1 MFRAAIVLFLL
12 ACIGFAQALFVRVKA
27 ITPTSVSFGQPE
39 VCTYYVSPA
48 GSDTN
53 SGTIDAP
60 WRHLQKAFET
70 LTAGQTA
77 CLRAGT
83 YEPVGTYNT
92 PSYRQTF
99 SRTGEPGNPIVI
111 RNYPG
116 ETAIVLG
123 EVIVR
128 GSYLKLSGS
137 PPSGSLIFQGPLG
150 PDVSGVKGKGDAQVW
165 LDRCNHVVL
174 DHVEI
179 RNNDYHAGLYVSEVS
194 DVQVLGCYIH
204 DNGRFDVDT
213 DAMGQHPV
221 NVDQGIYWAASSG
234 TNRIANC
241 VLEHNR
247 SYDLQLFAGSG
258 RITGLTIVEN
268 TIVKAMN
275 SGVIIGKGADGNVFA
290 NNIVSMNSQET
301 NNKQIRLGDDARNNI
316 IDTNIAWH
324 RTSALEGLDT
334 STLIGSGN
342 VVRSLM
348 LLDPYF
354 VDFPAG
360 DYHLRPGS
368 PAINVSLSGHT
379 EITDRD
385 GVRRPSRPSLG
396 AYEYSSPP

>member
-1 MFRAAIVLFLL
+1 MFRVASLLFLL
-12 ACIGFAQALFVRVKA
+12 ACIGFAQALFVRLKA
-27 ITPTSVSFGQPE
+27 ITLTSVSFGEPE

-83 YEPVGTYNT
+83 YEPVGVYNT

-99 SRTGEPGNPIVI
+99 SRTGKPGNPIVI

-165 LDRCNHVVL
+165 LDRCNNVVL

-194 DVQVLGCYIH
+194 D
-204 DNGRFDVDT
+204 
-213 DAMGQHPV
+213 
-221 NVDQGIYWAASSG
+221 
-234 TNRIANC
+234 
-241 VLEHNR
+241 
-247 SYDLQLFAGSG
+247 LQLYAGSG
-258 RITGLTIVEN
+258 RITGLTIIEN

-290 NNIVSMNSQET
+290 NNIVSMNSQQT
-301 NNKQIRLGDDARNNI
+301 NNKQIRLADNATNNI
-316 IDTNIAWH
+316 IDTKIAWH
-324 RTSALEGLDT
+324 RTTALEGLDT
-334 STLIGSGN
+334 STVIGSGN
-342 VVRSLM
+342 VVRNLM

-354 VDFPAG
+354 VNLAAG

-368 PAINVSLSGHT
+368 PAINVSLSGDT
-379 EITDRD
+379 ESADID

-396 AYEYSSPP
+396 AYEYRPPQ